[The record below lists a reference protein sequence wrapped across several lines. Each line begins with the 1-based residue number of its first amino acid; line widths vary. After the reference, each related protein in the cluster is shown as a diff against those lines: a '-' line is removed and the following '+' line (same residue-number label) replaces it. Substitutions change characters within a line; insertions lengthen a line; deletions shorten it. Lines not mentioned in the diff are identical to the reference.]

1 MLRLQEISARMAD
14 VVSGGNNLRRPAVL
28 RDEGIGGRKM
38 RANVIFGTAGETILQ
53 QRFEQKIAEPRHAGP
68 TLYVA
73 LTMRSEIEAISPLL
87 DKLMPL
93 VKLSHCGPGHEQ
105 DVEIALRE
113 ALANAV
119 LHGNKQDAQ
128 KKVHISARVRPGK
141 GVSIVIKDEG
151 CGFDPTHVPDPTTV
165 ENINSQKGRGICMM
179 NACMDEVRFDQGGT
193 QVRLQKAFK

>member
-1 MLRLQEISARMAD
+1 MLRLQKISSRMAD
-14 VVSGGNNLRRPAVL
+14 VVSGGNNLRKLAVL

-53 QRFEQKIAEPRHAGP
+53 KRLEQKIDEPRHSGP

-73 LTMRSEIEAISPLL
+73 LTMRSEIEAISALL

-93 VKLSHCGPGHEQ
+93 IKLSDCVPGHEQ

-119 LHGNKQDAQ
+119 VHGNKQDAQ
-128 KKVHISARVRPGK
+128 KKVHISARIRPGK
-141 GVSIVIKDEG
+141 GFSIVTKDEG
-151 CGFDPTHVPDPTTV
+151 CGFDPTYVPNPTTV
-165 ENINSQKGRGICMM
+165 ENINSQKGRSIRMM
-179 NACMDEVRFDQGGT
+179 NAFMDEVRFDQGGT
-193 QVRLQKAFK
+193 QVRLRKAFK

>member
-1 MLRLQEISARMAD
+1 MAE
-14 VVSGGNNLRRPAVL
+14 VVSGGNNLRKPAVL
-28 RDEGIGGRKM
+28 RDEGIGGCKM
-38 RANVIFGTAGETILQ
+38 SANVIFGTAEGTILQ
-53 QRFEQKIAEPRHAGP
+53 HRFEQKIAEPRHAGP

-93 VKLSHCGPGHEQ
+93 VKLSQCVPGHEQ

-119 LHGNKQDAQ
+119 LHGNKQDAE

-141 GVSIVIKDEG
+141 GFSIVIKDEG
-151 CGFDPTHVPDPTTV
+151 CGFEPTHVPDPTTV
-165 ENINSQKGRGICMM
+165 ENINSAKGRGIRLM
-179 NACMDEVRFDQGGT
+179 NAFMDEVRFEHGGT
-193 QVRLQKAFK
+193 QVGLQKAFK